1 VAGQAESRL
10 SGGAAKF
17 DTGYGMN
24 ALIRGWRE
32 SRSFIVF
39 IGLMLVFR
47 SAVADWMVVPS
58 GSMNPTLMEGDRI
71 FVQKMHYGL
80 RLPFTTMRLT
90 EGSEPR
96 RGEIVVFESPADGK
110 TLVKRL
116 IGLPGDNVALRDEH
130 LVVNGHAAAYSSLSG
145 PFEQEMVAEFR
156 QAPHQ
161 VWQERLAA
169 TGLDHAMML
178 LPQRRAPR
186 DYGPVTVP
194 AGQYLM
200 LGDNRD
206 DSADS
211 RYIGLVPRQLL
222 LGRATR
228 VVVSLDPEDYLLPRL
243 DRSFAALQ

>member
-1 VAGQAESRL
+1 MN
-10 SGGAAKF
+10 
-17 DTGYGMN
+17 TG
-24 ALIRGWRE
+24 IRYWRE
-32 SRSFIVF
+32 WRSFIVF
-39 IGLMLVFR
+39 IGLMFVFR

-80 RLPFTTMRLT
+80 RVPFTTVRLT
-90 EGSEPR
+90 DGAQPR
-96 RGEIVVFESPADGK
+96 RGEIIVFESPADGK

-116 IGLPGDNVALRDEH
+116 IGLPGDSIALRGEH
-130 LVVNGHAAAYSSLSG
+130 LIVNGRAAAYSTLSG
-145 PFEQEMVAEFR
+145 PFEDEMVAEFR

-161 VWQERLAA
+161 VWRESIAGA
-169 TGLDHAMML
+169 GLDHAMML

-186 DYGPVTVP
+186 DFGPVTVP
-194 AGQYLM
+194 ADQYLM

-211 RYIGLVPRQLL
+211 RYIGMVPRRLL

-228 VVVSLDPEDYLLPRL
+228 VVVSLNSEHYLLPRL